1 MARTRGDREER
12 RTAAQQVNDQQQ
24 YQQTN
29 NWQQQG
35 GQQSYQQEGDW
46 QQQQYRQQV
55 NDWQQQQYQQQ
66 QYQQQQYQQQQY
78 QQANNW
84 QQQPYQQQANDWQQQ
99 QQYQQQA
106 NNWQQQPYQQQANN
120 WQQQQSYQQSAA
132 PVKKKKKKTA
142 RRIVFFVLELILLL
156 IMAGALYIA
165 AQYSKVEKVE
175 IKKDEIKEQIQAQ
188 LPDHVEET
196 LKGYWNIAL
205 YGVDSREGSTEMSL
219 SDTIMIASVN
229 RDTKDVKLVSVYR
242 DTYLDNTNGD
252 YRKAT
257 ECYMLGGAER
267 SINML
272 NKNLD
277 LDITNFVT
285 VNMNVLAEVVDS
297 IGGIEI
303 DVRSDEI
310 DYLNGYQNEGSEIT
324 GKEIIPVTSAG
335 LQTLNGLQALSYCRI
350 RYTNAVDSEHEGLDY
365 ERTLRQR
372 VVLEKIL
379 EKVQQMDILSLTNLI
394 TTLLPYVST
403 NLTETEI
410 LSLAK
415 DISSYHL
422 VGTKGFPFE
431 KIAIQLDGNDIVTP
445 INLAQNVS
453 ELHEYLFDVT
463 DYTPSDTV
471 QEISNYITSVTGY

>member
-1 MARTRGDREER
+1 MARRSGEREER
-12 RTAAQQVNDQQQ
+12 ETAAQQQANAGQQQ
-24 YQQTN
+24 SSQQEQQHYQQ
-29 NWQQQG
+29 QI
-35 GQQSYQQEGDW
+35 
-46 QQQQYRQQV
+46 

-66 QYQQQQYQQQQY
+66 QYQQQQ
-78 QQANNW
+78 W

-99 QQYQQQA
+99 QQYQQQT
-106 NNWQQQPYQQQANN
+106 NNWQQQQYQQQANN
-120 WQQQQSYQQSAA
+120 WQQQQYYQQPTA

-142 RRIVFFVLELILLL
+142 RRVVFFVLELILLAV
-156 IMAGALYIA
+156 MAGALYIA
-165 AQYSKVEKVE
+165 AQYSKIEKVE
-175 IKKDEIKEQIQAQ
+175 IKKDEIKEQIRAQ
-188 LPDHVEET
+188 LPDQVEET

-324 GKEIIPVTSAG
+324 GKEIIPVTTAG

-350 RYTNAVDSEHEGLDY
+350 RYTEAVDSEHEGMDY

-415 DISSYHL
+415 DISSYQL

>member
-1 MARTRGDREER
+1 MARRSGEREER
-12 RTAAQQVNDQQQ
+12 ETAAQQQANAGQQQ
-24 YQQTN
+24 SSQQEQQHYQQQIN
-29 NWQQQG
+29 
-35 GQQSYQQEGDW
+35 DW
-46 QQQQYRQQV
+46 QQQQYRQQ
-55 NDWQQQQYQQQ
+55 QSQQQ

-99 QQYQQQA
+99 QQYQQQT
-106 NNWQQQPYQQQANN
+106 NNWQQQQYQQQANN
-120 WQQQQSYQQSAA
+120 WQQQYQQANNWQQQQYYQQPTA
-132 PVKKKKKKTA
+132 PVQKKKKKTA
-142 RRIVFFVLELILLL
+142 RRVVFFVLELILLAV
-156 IMAGALYIA
+156 MAGALYIA
-165 AQYSKVEKVE
+165 AQYSKIEKVE
-175 IKKDEIKEQIQAQ
+175 IKKDEIKEQIRAQ
-188 LPDHVEET
+188 LPDQVEET

-324 GKEIIPVTSAG
+324 GKEIIPVTTAG

-350 RYTNAVDSEHEGLDY
+350 RYTEAVDSEHEGMDY